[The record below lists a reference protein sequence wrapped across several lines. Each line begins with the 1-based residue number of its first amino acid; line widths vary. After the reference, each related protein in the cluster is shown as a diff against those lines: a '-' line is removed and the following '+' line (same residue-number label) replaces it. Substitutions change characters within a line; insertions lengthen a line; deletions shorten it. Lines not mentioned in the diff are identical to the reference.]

1 MRRELGEAASQL
13 NNSSVKAWK
22 AAGKKV
28 VGYPC
33 TYVPSEIIA
42 AAGLLPYR
50 LRGIEASTT
59 DIGDS
64 YYGPVVCSYPK
75 CLLQSVGEGKYSF
88 LDGAIITNGCDT
100 MRRLEECWR
109 KAGEDIPGI
118 MPFYYHY
125 YGTPHKVEP
134 YSLKWFEEENRLLIQ
149 SLEKHFGV
157 KITDERLSEQIELYN
172 KGRRLLKR
180 LEELRM
186 KDEIVISGTD
196 ATTIILASTA
206 LPWTEYVPLLEET
219 MAELEQAKPNG
230 MKGKRVLLG
239 GSVTDDTD
247 LVRVIEEA
255 GAVVVA
261 DTLCFGSKLFDDLV
275 STEGDPVRALSER
288 YLNRSFCPRMF
299 AYYQPRYQ
307 SLKHKALKA
316 KVDGVILQNVRFC
329 DMHGSENGL
338 FERDLEAAGIPCIR
352 IEREYGPLVED
363 GRVRMR
369 VDAFLERIQ

>member
-1 MRRELGEAASQL
+1 VRKELSEAANQL
-13 NNSSVKAWK
+13 NNGSVQAWK

-28 VGYPC
+28 VGYSC
-33 TYVPSEIIA
+33 TYVPSEIIG

-50 LRGIEASTT
+50 LRGIEAATT

-75 CLLQSVGEGKYSF
+75 CLLQLAGEGTYRF

-109 KAGEDIPGI
+109 KANEDIPGI
-118 MPFYYHY
+118 LPAYYHY

-134 YSLKWFEEENRLLIQ
+134 YSLKWFEEENRLLIE
-149 SLEKHFGV
+149 SLENHFGV
-157 KITDERLSEQIELYN
+157 KITDERLREQIELYN
-172 KGRRLLKR
+172 TGRRLLQR
-180 LEELRM
+180 LEKLRM
-186 KDEIVISGTD
+186 RDEIVISGTD

-206 LPWTEYVPLLEET
+206 LPWSEYVPLLEET
-219 MAELEQAKPNG
+219 LGELEQAKPNG

-275 STEGDPVRALSER
+275 STEGDPVKALSER

-307 SLKHKALKA
+307 SLKEKALKA

-338 FERDLEAAGIPCIR
+338 FERDLEAMGIPCIR

>member
-1 MRRELGEAASQL
+1 MIAKLKEAAANLENDFIRQ
-13 NNSSVKAWK
+13 WK
-22 AAGKKV
+22 KDGKQV
-28 VGYPC
+28 VGYTC
-33 TYVPSEIIA
+33 TFIPEEIIH

-50 LRGIEASTT
+50 VRGIGTT
-59 DIGDS
+59 SLSIGDS
-64 YYGPVVCSYPK
+64 YFGPVNCSFPK
-75 CLLQSVGEGKYSF
+75 CMLQLAGVGAYQF
-88 LDGAIITNGCDT
+88 LDGAILSNGCDS

-109 KAGEDIPGI
+109 KAGEDISGI
-118 MPFYYHY
+118 MPAYYHY

-134 YSLKWFEEENRLLIQ
+134 YSLKWFEEENRLLIE

-157 KITDERLSEQIELYN
+157 TITDERLREQIELYN
-172 KGRRLLKR
+172 KGRRLLQR
-180 LEELRM
+180 LEDLRM
-186 KDEIVISGTD
+186 QDDIVISGTD
-196 ATTIILASTA
+196 ATAIILASTA
-206 LPWTEYVPLLEET
+206 LPWSEYVPLLEET
-219 MAELEQAKPNG
+219 IAELEQAKTDG
-230 MKGKRVLLG
+230 RKGKRVLLG

-275 STEGDPVRALSER
+275 NPEGDPVKALSQR

-307 SLKHKALKA
+307 SLKQKALKA

>member
-1 MRRELGEAASQL
+1 MRKELSEAANQL
-13 NNSSVKAWK
+13 NNGSLLAWK

-28 VGYPC
+28 VGYSC

-75 CLLQSVGEGKYSF
+75 CLLQLVGEGKYSF

-109 KAGEDIPGI
+109 KAGEDISGI
-118 MPFYYHY
+118 MPAYYHY

-134 YSLKWFEEENRLLIQ
+134 YSLKWFEEENRLLIE

-157 KITDERLSEQIELYN
+157 TITDERLREQIELYN
-172 KGRRLLKR
+172 KGRRLLQR
-180 LEELRM
+180 LEDLRM
-186 KDEIVISGTD
+186 QDDIVISGTD
-196 ATTIILASTA
+196 ATAIILASTA
-206 LPWTEYVPLLEET
+206 LPWSEYVPLLEET
-219 MAELEQAKPNG
+219 IAELEQAKTDG
-230 MKGKRVLLG
+230 RKGKRVLLG

-275 STEGDPVRALSER
+275 NPEGDPVKALSQR

-307 SLKHKALKA
+307 SLKQKALKA

>member
-1 MRRELGEAASQL
+1 M
-13 NNSSVKAWK
+13 
-22 AAGKKV
+22 
-28 VGYPC
+28 GYSC
-33 TYVPSEIIA
+33 TYVPSEIIG

-50 LRGIEASTT
+50 LRGIEAATT

-75 CLLQSVGEGKYSF
+75 CLLQLAGEGTYRF

-109 KAGEDIPGI
+109 KANEDIPGI
-118 MPFYYHY
+118 LPAYYHY

-134 YSLKWFEEENRLLIQ
+134 YSLKWFEEENRLLIE
-149 SLEKHFGV
+149 SLENHFGV
-157 KITDERLSEQIELYN
+157 KITDERLREQIELYN
-172 KGRRLLKR
+172 TGRRLLQR
-180 LEELRM
+180 LEKLRM
-186 KDEIVISGTD
+186 RDEIVISGTD

-206 LPWTEYVPLLEET
+206 LPWSEYVPLLEET
-219 MAELEQAKPNG
+219 LGELEQAKPNG

-261 DTLCFGSKLFDDLV
+261 DTLCFGSKMFDDLV
-275 STEGDPVRALSER
+275 STEGDPVKALSER

-299 AYYQPRYQ
+299 AYYQ
-307 SLKHKALKA
+307 SLKEKALKA

-338 FERDLEAAGIPCIR
+338 FERDLEAMGIPCIR

>member
-1 MRRELGEAASQL
+1 VTKALREAADTI
-13 NNSSVKAWK
+13 NNPSIQAWK

-28 VGYPC
+28 VGYSC
-33 TYVPSEIIA
+33 TYVPTEIIA

-50 LRGIEASTT
+50 LRGIEAATT

-75 CLLQSVGEGKYSF
+75 CLLQLAGEGKFTF
-88 LDGAIITNGCDT
+88 LDGVVITNGCDT

-118 MPFYYHY
+118 MPAYYHY

-134 YSLKWFEEENRLLIQ
+134 YSLKWFEEENRLLIA

-157 KITDERLSEQIELYN
+157 KISSQDLWDQIALYN
-172 KGRRLLKR
+172 KGRGLLQR
-180 LEELRM
+180 LEQLRM
-186 KDEIVISGTD
+186 REDMVISGTD
-196 ATTIILASTA
+196 ATTIILASTVM
-206 LPWTEYVPLLEET
+206 PWSEYVPLLEET
-219 MAELEQAKPNG
+219 IAELEQAQPDG
-230 MKGKRVLLG
+230 LKGKRLLLG

-247 LVRVIEEA
+247 LVRVIEAA

-261 DTLCFGSKLFDDLV
+261 DTLCFGSKLYDDLV
-275 STEGDPVRALSER
+275 ATQGDPVKALSER

-307 SLKHKALKA
+307 KLKEKALRA

-338 FERDLEAAGIPCIR
+338 YERDLEAAGIPCIR

-369 VDAFLERIQ
+369 VDAFLQRLQ

>member
-1 MRRELGEAASQL
+1 MRKELSEAANAL
-13 NNSSVKAWK
+13 NNRSVQAWK
-22 AAGKKV
+22 ASGKKV
-28 VGYPC
+28 VGYSC
-33 TYVPSEIIA
+33 TYVPTEIIA

-50 LRGIEASTT
+50 LRGLGAATT

-75 CLLQSVGEGKYSF
+75 CLLQLAGEGKYAF

-109 KAGEDIPGI
+109 KADEDIPGI
-118 MPFYYHY
+118 LPAYYHY

-149 SLEKHFGV
+149 SLERHFGV
-157 KITDERLSEQIELYN
+157 KITDAALHEQIELYN
-172 KGRRLLKR
+172 KGRRLLQR
-180 LEELRM
+180 LEDLRM
-186 KDEIVISGTD
+186 RDDIIISGAD

-219 MAELEQAKPNG
+219 VAELEQARPNG
-230 MKGKRVLLG
+230 LKGKRVLLG
-239 GSVTDDTD
+239 GSVTDDCD
-247 LVRVIEEA
+247 LVRVIEAA

-261 DTLCFGSKLFDDLV
+261 DTLCFGSKLYDDLV
-275 STEGDPVRALSER
+275 SAEGDPVKALSVR

-307 SLKHKALKA
+307 SLKQKALKA

-369 VDAFLERIQ
+369 VDAFLARMQ

>member
-1 MRRELGEAASQL
+1 MRKELSEAANQL
-13 NNSSVKAWK
+13 NNGSVQAWK

-28 VGYPC
+28 VGYSC

-75 CLLQSVGEGKYSF
+75 CLLQLAGEGHYGF

-118 MPFYYHY
+118 MPAYYHY

-134 YSLKWFEEENRLLIQ
+134 YSLKWFEEENRLLIE

-157 KITDERLSEQIELYN
+157 KITDEHLREQIELYN
-172 KGRRLLKR
+172 KGRLLLQR
-180 LEELRM
+180 LEDLRM
-186 KDEIVISGTD
+186 RDDIVISGTD

-206 LPWTEYVPLLEET
+206 LPWSEYVPMLEET
-219 MAELEQAKPNG
+219 VAELEQAKTG
-230 MKGKRVLLG
+230 GRKGKRVLLG

-275 STEGDPVRALSER
+275 NPEGDPVKALSER

-338 FERDLEAAGIPCIR
+338 FERDLEAAGIPCLR

>member
-1 MRRELGEAASQL
+1 MRKELSEAANQL
-13 NNSSVKAWK
+13 NNGSVQAWK

-28 VGYPC
+28 VGYSC
-33 TYVPSEIIA
+33 TYVPSEIIG

-50 LRGIEASTT
+50 LRGIEAATT

-75 CLLQSVGEGKYSF
+75 CLLQLAGEGTYRF

-109 KAGEDIPGI
+109 KANEDIPGI
-118 MPFYYHY
+118 LPAYYHY

-134 YSLKWFEEENRLLIQ
+134 YSLKWFEEENRLLIE
-149 SLEKHFGV
+149 SLENHFGV
-157 KITDERLSEQIELYN
+157 KITDERLREQIELYN
-172 KGRRLLKR
+172 TGRRLLQR
-180 LEELRM
+180 LEKLRM
-186 KDEIVISGTD
+186 RDEIVISGTD

-206 LPWTEYVPLLEET
+206 LPWSEYVPLLEET
-219 MAELEQAKPNG
+219 LGELEQAKPNG

-275 STEGDPVRALSER
+275 STEGDPVKALSER

-307 SLKHKALKA
+307 SLKEKALKA

-338 FERDLEAAGIPCIR
+338 FERDLEAMGIPCIR

>member
-1 MRRELGEAASQL
+1 MRKELSEAANQL
-13 NNSSVKAWK
+13 NNGSLLAWK

-75 CLLQSVGEGKYSF
+75 CLLQLVGEGKYSF

-118 MPFYYHY
+118 MPAYYHY

-134 YSLKWFEEENRLLIQ
+134 YSLKWFEEENRLLIE
-149 SLEKHFGV
+149 SLERHFGV
-157 KITDERLSEQIELYN
+157 KITGERLSEQIELYN
-172 KGRRLLKR
+172 KGRRLLQR
-180 LEELRM
+180 LEDLRM

-196 ATTIILASTA
+196 ATAIILASTA
-206 LPWTEYVPLLEET
+206 LPWSEYVPMLEET
-219 MAELEQAKPNG
+219 IAELEQAKTVG
-230 MKGKRVLLG
+230 RKGKRVLLG

-261 DTLCFGSKLFDDLV
+261 DTLCFGSKMFDDLV
-275 STEGDPVRALSER
+275 NPEGDPVKALSER